1 MDLLKGSLDRKLQR
15 PLLAKSRTLPSI
27 PQSPTVTRAHK
38 ELLSDSNVGRT
49 QNKLLL
55 TTESQKG
62 YRVPSF
68 EKTWRREDDGDEIP
82 EDTSTPWN
90 LGTEVNDSPFTY
102 FRSRSVYMK
111 KSISVDEH
119 LGWLEYSQD
128 SSESKMEKVKVN
140 LRRKFSLGSA
150 DKKDSLQKRL
160 ESSKL
165 KLTQRFC
172 HKERYSQHE
181 SAVNEQ
187 SLSCPRPRSLSLD
200 WPSSPKMTQQMRDL
214 QLIHGKKLVSPS
226 SPNAAKRLYR
236 NLSGKFKVNYT
247 SFDETNLI
255 GRNEKN
261 KQRKSCVNFHSNEAV
276 FEAVEQQDLD
286 AVQMLL
292 NLYSTEELD
301 LNTPNSEGLM
311 PLDIAIM
318 TNNVPMAKMLLQ
330 AGAKE
335 SPHFVS
341 LESRALHLT
350 TLVRE
355 SEQRVSELTTQVL
368 NETPNA
374 NYTDKEKQL
383 KAWEWHYRL
392 FKRMKAGFEHAR
404 APEAPTHV
412 QLSVASSTSLQVTFH
427 EPLSVNSA
435 VVTKY
440 KVEWSTS
447 HNFSSITGE
456 ALLDDMKTLLYTMT
470 GLVTGISYYVRVSAY
485 NMKGWGPPQIS
496 TPACATP
503 SNWRECNGK
512 EVKHSGQ
519 TEALDLLLNQ
529 IKNNHQHCLCH
540 ENSKIHLQGRKHS
553 MSKSLKHL
561 FQPTSKFVK
570 TLKRGLYLTVI
581 FYKDNDIIVTHEEQ
595 IPVVEMD
602 DSYSSSLMQD
612 FLWFTKVSCM
622 WEDSRWLGQ
631 RMCPSL
637 SSCSSVLQ
645 ARHKML
651 VAVAQLQGLL
661 GTQNLGH
668 VYFEPIKD
676 KHGNVLIVTLKELS
690 SYQSLENVRWIP
702 LSKLQ
707 TQRKS
712 LSSSEDP
719 TALDM
724 LLLTLHEKL
733 AYHRRS
739 NQALSPG
746 LYLGYLKLCSSVDQI
761 HVLVPQK
768 LPNVLCHIKIRNNH
782 NVSRDEWEWLQNL
795 SDLDEA
801 TLTDPSDGCS
811 QILFQR
817 ELRVAI
823 LELMNQIG
831 IPLEQAKN
839 FRLYSQEVLDFADN
853 LSFLLLLPPS
863 DDVCAAPGQNKPN
876 PCSGFLTLPLQIFEL
891 VHFFTYDKV
900 FISQYCQVSALLEL
914 DLLLSQQAL
923 REAFSDSEVVAAK
936 QRHQQVQDFIQQME
950 EIWRDVRWIM
960 DVLQYARYKQPPG
973 GIPLT
978 LLMDFTTDI
987 KKDNLQS
994 VSSNLDYLPSPTPS
1008 PETNHKHP
1016 TDSHGISDEEG
1027 SSEVFLATDSDY
1039 DSSRAQS
1046 PREVDLICLSAL
1058 DCSKRSS
1065 HNLRDGAPDVL
1076 QAHELKS
1083 QQVSCSRE
1091 DTRHTPLYDSDFVLP
1106 SRQLELLH
1114 ITEKRQAYCVRTS
1127 SFDIPTQT
1135 FHVQRKC
1142 WSRPESM
1149 DEYPTEQKSNGSSV
1163 NGHRPSVSFNPNT
1176 PLHSDNISQLTTHSK
1191 SQDFADWINPH
1202 QESLLKEEQIYE
1214 GNKLKSVSLRVY
1226 PQYHTGLSKEIS
1238 VKLHVT
1244 GSTSA
1249 REIIKLVIK
1258 ETNEAAMKMNGD
1270 KDAQFYRDDQ
1280 LDHFGLVLSMDNT
1293 EKWLQDDFLPLSL
1306 QNPWT
1311 KGRLYVRIKEYSPLL
1326 LQHGKATT
1334 V

>member
-1 MDLLKGSLDRKLQR
+1 M
-15 PLLAKSRTLPSI
+15 
-27 PQSPTVTRAHK
+27 
-38 ELLSDSNVGRT
+38 N
-49 QNKLLL
+49 
-55 TTESQKG
+55 
-62 YRVPSF
+62 
-68 EKTWRREDDGDEIP
+68 
-82 EDTSTPWN
+82 
-90 LGTEVNDSPFTY
+90 
-102 FRSRSVYMK
+102 
-111 KSISVDEH
+111 
-119 LGWLEYSQD
+119 
-128 SSESKMEKVKVN
+128 SSWQ
-140 LRRKFSLGSA
+140 SLGSA
-150 DKKDSLQKRL
+150 DKKDSLQKRYFCVFCPIREALIKKL

-172 HKERYSQHE
+172 HKERFSQHE

-187 SLSCPRPRSLSLD
+187 FLSHPRPRSLSLD
-200 WPSSPKMTQQMRDL
+200 WSSSPKMTQQMRDL

-341 LESRALHLT
+341 LESRALHLA

-447 HNFSSITGE
+447 HIFSSITGE

-470 GLVTGISYYVRVSAY
+470 GLITGISYYVRVSAY

-503 SNWRECNGK
+503 SNWRQCNGK

-519 TEALDLLLNQ
+519 TEALDVLLNQ
-529 IKNNHQHCLCH
+529 IKNNRQHCLCH

-561 FQPTSKFVK
+561 FQSTSKFVK

-622 WEDSRWLGQ
+622 WEDSRWLSQ
-631 RMCPSL
+631 CMCPSL

-661 GTQNLGH
+661 GTQNLGQ

-676 KHGNVLIVTLKELS
+676 KHGNVLIMTLKELGT
-690 SYQSLENVRWIP
+690 YQSLENVRWIP
-702 LSKLQ
+702 LSKFQ

-795 SDLDEA
+795 SALDE
-801 TLTDPSDGCS
+801 TNLTDPNERCS

-817 ELRVAI
+817 ELRIAI
-823 LELMNQIG
+823 SELVNQIG
-831 IPLEQAKN
+831 ISLEQAKN

-863 DDVCAAPGQNKPN
+863 DDVCTAPGQNKPN
-876 PCSGFLTLPLQIFEL
+876 PL
-891 VHFFTYDKV
+891 HFSTYDKA

-936 QRHQQVQDFIQQME
+936 QRHQQIQDFIQQME
-950 EIWRDVRWIM
+950 EIWRDMRWIM

-973 GIPLT
+973 GIRLT

-994 VSSNLDYLPSPTPS
+994 VSADLDYLPSPMPS
-1008 PETNHKHP
+1008 PETNRKHP
-1016 TDSHGISDEEG
+1016 TDSHGVSDEEG
-1027 SSEVFLATDSDY
+1027 SSEPLTA
-1039 DSSRAQS
+1039 AK
-1046 PREVDLICLSAL
+1046 DLVTVYMM
-1058 DCSKRSS
+1058 
-1065 HNLRDGAPDVL
+1065 VL
-1076 QAHELKS
+1076 LMFFKHMNS
-1083 QQVSCSRE
+1083 
-1091 DTRHTPLYDSDFVLP
+1091 
-1106 SRQLELLH
+1106 
-1114 ITEKRQAYCVRTS
+1114 
-1127 SFDIPTQT
+1127 
-1135 FHVQRKC
+1135 
-1142 WSRPESM
+1142 
-1149 DEYPTEQKSNGSSV
+1149 
-1163 NGHRPSVSFNPNT
+1163 NPN
-1176 PLHSDNISQLTTHSK
+1176 K
-1191 SQDFADWINPH
+1191 SQDSADWINPP
-1202 QESLLKEEQIYE
+1202 QESVQKEEQIYE
-1214 GNKLKSVSLRVY
+1214 GNKPHSVSLRVY
-1226 PQYHTGLSKEIS
+1226 PQYNTGLSKEIS

-1249 REIIKLVIK
+1249 REIVKLVIR
-1258 ETNEAAMKMNGD
+1258 ETNETAMKMSGD

-1293 EKWLQDDFLPLSL
+1293 EKWLHDDFLPLSL

-1311 KGRLYVRIKEYSPLL
+1311 KGRLYVRIKEYSPLS
-1326 LQHGKATT
+1326 LQYGKATA

>member
-15 PLLAKSRTLPSI
+15 PLLAKSQTLPSI

-38 ELLSDSNVGRT
+38 EFLPDNDDGRS
-49 QNKLLL
+49 QSKLLL
-55 TTESQKG
+55 TTETQKRC
-62 YRVPSF
+62 RVPSF
-68 EKTWRREDDGDEIP
+68 EETWRREDEGDEVP
-82 EDTSTPWN
+82 EETNAQWN
-90 LGTEVNDSPFTY
+90 TGAEVNETPFTY
-102 FRSRSVYMK
+102 FRSRSFYMR
-111 KSISVDEH
+111 KSVSVDEH

-128 SSESKMEKVKVN
+128 PSENKMEKMKVN

-150 DKKDSLQKRL
+150 DKKDSLQKR
-160 ESSKL
+160 S
-165 KLTQRFC
+165 
-172 HKERYSQHE
+172 
-181 SAVNEQ
+181 
-187 SLSCPRPRSLSLD
+187 
-200 WPSSPKMTQQMRDL
+200 SSPKMTQQMRDL
-214 QLIHGKKLVSPS
+214 QLTHGKKLVTPS

-247 SFDETNLI
+247 SFDETNLM

-311 PLDIAIM
+311 PLDIAVM

-341 LESRALHLT
+341 LESRALHLA

-368 NETPNA
+368 NETPNT
-374 NYTDKEKQL
+374 NCTDKEKQL

-456 ALLDDMKTLLYTMT
+456 ASLEDMKTLLYTMT
-470 GLVTGISYYVRVSAY
+470 GLVTGLPYYIRVSAY
-485 NMKGWGPPQIS
+485 NMKGWGPPQVS
-496 TPACATP
+496 TPTCATP
-503 SNWRECNGK
+503 SNWKEYDGK
-512 EVKHSGQ
+512 EVKGGGQ
-519 TEALDLLLNQ
+519 TEALDQLLNQ

-540 ENSKIHLQGRKHS
+540 ENSKIHPQGRKHS

-570 TLKRGLYLTVI
+570 SLKRGLYLTAI
-581 FYKDNDIIVTHEEQ
+581 FYKDDDIIVTHEEQ

-631 RMCPSL
+631 CMCPSL
-637 SSCSSVLQ
+637 SSCSLVLQ

-661 GTQNLGH
+661 GTQDLGH

-676 KHGNVLIVTLKELS
+676 KHGNVLIVTLRELS

-702 LSKLQ
+702 LSKFQ

-712 LSSSEDP
+712 LSSPDDP

-761 HVLVPQK
+761 RVLVPQK
-768 LPNVLCHIKIRNNH
+768 LPNILCHIKIRSNH

-795 SDLDEA
+795 SDLEEP
-801 TLTDPSDGCS
+801 TLTDPCEGCS
-811 QILFQR
+811 QKFFQQ

-823 LELMNQIG
+823 SELMNQIG
-831 IPLEQAKN
+831 IPMQQAKE
-839 FRLYSQEVLDFADN
+839 FRLYSQEVLEFADN

-863 DDVCAAPGQNKPN
+863 DDVCTAPGQKKPN

-891 VHFFTYDKV
+891 VHFFTYDKA

-950 EIWRDVRWIM
+950 EIWREMRWIM

-978 LLMDFTTDI
+978 WLMDFTTDI
-987 KKDNLQS
+987 KKDNPQS
-994 VSSNLDYLPSPTPS
+994 ISSNLDYLPSPTPS
-1008 PETNHKHP
+1008 PETSRKHP
-1016 TDSHGISDEEG
+1016 TDLHGMSDEEG

-1046 PREVDLICLSAL
+1046 PKEVDLICSSAP
-1058 DCSKRSS
+1058 DCNRRPS
-1065 HNLRDGAPDVL
+1065 HNLRDSAPDVL

-1083 QQVSCSRE
+1083 QLVTSSHE
-1091 DTRHTPLYDSDFVLP
+1091 DTRHTVLYDSDFVLP

-1127 SFDIPTQT
+1127 SLDIPTQS
-1135 FHVQRKC
+1135 FHVPRKC
-1142 WSRPESM
+1142 WSRPKSM
-1149 DEYPTEQKSNGSSV
+1149 DECATEQKPSGSSV
-1163 NGHRPSVSFNPNT
+1163 NWHRPCLSFNANT
-1176 PLHSDNISQLTTHSK
+1176 PLNSEDTSRLTSHSE
-1191 SQDFADWINPH
+1191 SQDSTEWINSH
-1202 QESLLKEEQIYE
+1202 QESLEKEDQPYE
-1214 GNKLKSVSLRVY
+1214 GKKLNSVSLRVY

-1244 GSTSA
+1244 CSTSA
-1249 REIIKLVIK
+1249 REIVKLVIRQ
-1258 ETNEAAMKMNGD
+1258 TNEMAIKMSGD

-1280 LDHFGLVLSMDNT
+1280 LHHFGLVLSMDNT

-1326 LQHGKATT
+1326 VQYGKATT
-1334 V
+1334 ICKQLFFVFEDKGLKNQPAYDLPAACP